1 MRIFLFSLLIFTL
14 VRCKEA
20 EKNFDYGKI
29 ENGVYTNDYFDFN
42 IPVPQNWDVRN
53 DEQVQQLQKKGS
65 GLISGNN
72 KELEAKIDEA
82 DVNTVVLLTVFKNK
96 EDTTAVKF
104 NPSVIL
110 LCENLQGSPDIKKGK
125 DYLDHAKYLMQ
136 QSKMPYQF
144 TPEYFTEK
152 VGNKEFDRMDA
163 VLDGQMG
170 GIQQSYY
177 SIIDKGYAL
186 SIIISFV
193 DADQKIELKGI
204 INKIKFK

>member
-42 IPVPQNWDVRN
+42 IPVPQSWDVRN
-53 DEQVQQLQKKGS
+53 DEQVKQLQKKGS

-82 DVNTVVLLTVFKNK
+82 DVNTIVLLTVFKNK
-96 EDTTAVKF
+96 DDTAANKF
-104 NPSVIL
+104 NPSFII

-152 VGNKEFDRMDA
+152 IGNKEFDRMDA

-193 DADQKIELKGI
+193 DADQKTELKEI

>member
-1 MRIFLFSLLIFTL
+1 MRIFLFSVLLFAL
-14 VRCKEA
+14 VGCKEA

-42 IPVPQNWDVRN
+42 IPIPQSWDVRT

-82 DVNTVVLLTVFKNK
+82 DVNTIVLLTVFKNK
-96 EDTTAVKF
+96 DDTAANKF
-104 NPSVIL
+104 NPSFII

-163 VLDGQMG
+163 VLEGQMG

-177 SIIDKGYAL
+177 SIIDKDYAF

-193 DADQKIELKGI
+193 DADQKTELKGI

>member
-1 MRIFLFSLLIFTL
+1 MRIFLFSVLLFAL
-14 VRCKEA
+14 VGCKEA

-42 IPVPQNWDVRN
+42 IPVPQSWDVRN
-53 DEQVQQLQKKGS
+53 DEQVKQLQKKGS

-82 DVNTVVLLTVFKNK
+82 DVNTIVLLTVFKNK
-96 EDTTAVKF
+96 DDTAANKF
-104 NPSVIL
+104 NPSFII

-152 VGNKEFDRMDA
+152 IGNKEFDRMDA

-193 DADQKIELKGI
+193 DTDQKTELKEI

>member
-1 MRIFLFSLLIFTL
+1 MRILLFSVSLFALAG
-14 VRCKEA
+14 CKEA

-29 ENGVYTNDYFDFN
+29 EKGVYTNDYFDFN

-82 DVNTVVLLTVFKNK
+82 DVNTIVLLTVFKNK

-104 NPSVIL
+104 NPSFIL

-144 TPEYFTEK
+144 TPEYFNEK

>member
-104 NPSVIL
+104 NPSFIL

>member
-1 MRIFLFSLLIFTL
+1 MRIFVFSLLLFAW

-72 KELEAKIDEA
+72 KELEAKIDQA

-104 NPSVIL
+104 NPSFIL

>member
-1 MRIFLFSLLIFTL
+1 MRIFLFSVLLFAL
-14 VRCKEA
+14 VGCKEA

-72 KELEAKIDEA
+72 KELEAKIDQA

-104 NPSVIL
+104 NPSFIL

>member
-1 MRIFLFSLLIFTL
+1 MRIFLFSLLLFAL
-14 VRCKEA
+14 AGCKEA

-29 ENGVYTNDYFDFN
+29 EKGVYTNDYFDFN

-72 KELEAKIDEA
+72 KELEAKIDQA

-104 NPSVIL
+104 NPSFII

>member
-1 MRIFLFSLLIFTL
+1 MRIFLFSVLLFAL
-14 VRCKEA
+14 VGCKET

-72 KELEAKIDEA
+72 KELEAKIDQA
-82 DVNTVVLLTVFKNK
+82 DVNTVVLLTVFENK

-104 NPSVIL
+104 NPSFIL

-144 TPEYFTEK
+144 TPEYFTDK

-177 SIIDKGYAL
+177 SIIDKDYAL

-193 DADQKIELKGI
+193 DADQKTELKGI

>member
-72 KELEAKIDEA
+72 KELETKIDEA
-82 DVNTVVLLTVFKNK
+82 DVNTIVLLTVFKNK

-125 DYLDHAKYLMQ
+125 DYLDHVVLLKN
-136 QSKMPYQF
+136 F
-144 TPEYFTEK
+144 FGK
-152 VGNKEFDRMDA
+152 V
-163 VLDGQMG
+163 
-170 GIQQSYY
+170 
-177 SIIDKGYAL
+177 
-186 SIIISFV
+186 
-193 DADQKIELKGI
+193 
-204 INKIKFK
+204 

>member
-1 MRIFLFSLLIFTL
+1 MRIFLFSVLLFAL
-14 VRCKEA
+14 VGCKEA

-42 IPVPQNWDVRN
+42 IPIPQSWDVRN

-82 DVNTVVLLTVFKNK
+82 DVNTIVLLTVFKNK
-96 EDTTAVKF
+96 DDTAANKF
-104 NPSVIL
+104 NPSFII
-110 LCENLQGSPDIKKGK
+110 LCENLQGSPDIKRGK

-163 VLDGQMG
+163 VLEGQMG

-177 SIIDKGYAL
+177 SIIDKDYAF

-193 DADQKIELKGI
+193 DADQKTELKGI

>member
-1 MRIFLFSLLIFTL
+1 MRIFLFSVLLFAL
-14 VRCKEA
+14 VGCKEA

-42 IPVPQNWDVRN
+42 IPVPQSWDVRN
-53 DEQVQQLQKKGS
+53 DEQVKQLQKKGS

-82 DVNTVVLLTVFKNK
+82 DVNTIVLLTVFKNK
-96 EDTTAVKF
+96 DDTAANKF
-104 NPSVIL
+104 NPSFII

-193 DADQKIELKGI
+193 DADQKTDLKEI

>member
-42 IPVPQNWDVRN
+42 IPVPQSWDVRN
-53 DEQVQQLQKKGS
+53 DEQVKQLQKKGS

-82 DVNTVVLLTVFKNK
+82 DVNTIVLLTVFKNK
-96 EDTTAVKF
+96 DDTAANKF
-104 NPSVIL
+104 NPSFII

-152 VGNKEFDRMDA
+152 IGNKEFDRMDA

-193 DADQKIELKGI
+193 DADQKTDLKEI

>member
-1 MRIFLFSLLIFTL
+1 MRIFLFSVLLFAL
-14 VRCKEA
+14 VGCKEA

-104 NPSVIL
+104 NPSFIL

>member
-1 MRIFLFSLLIFTL
+1 MRIFLFSLLLFTL
-14 VRCKEA
+14 VGCKEA

-82 DVNTVVLLTVFKNK
+82 DVNTIVLLTVFKNK
-96 EDTTAVKF
+96 EDTSAVKF
-104 NPSVIL
+104 NPSFIL

-193 DADQKIELKGI
+193 DADQKTELKEI

>member
-1 MRIFLFSLLIFTL
+1 MRIFLFSLLLFAL
-14 VRCKEA
+14 AGCKEA

-29 ENGVYTNDYFDFN
+29 EKGVYTNDYFDFN

-82 DVNTVVLLTVFKNK
+82 DVNTIVLLTVFKNK

-104 NPSVIL
+104 NPSFIL

-144 TPEYFTEK
+144 TPEYFNEK

>member
-1 MRIFLFSLLIFTL
+1 MRIFLFSVLLFAL
-14 VRCKEA
+14 VGCKEA

-42 IPVPQNWDVRN
+42 NPIPQSWDARN

-82 DVNTVVLLTVFKNK
+82 DVNTIVLLTVFKNK
-96 EDTTAVKF
+96 DDTAANKF
-104 NPSVIL
+104 NPSFII
-110 LCENLQGSPDIKKGK
+110 LCENLQGSPDIKRGK

-177 SIIDKGYAL
+177 SIIDKDYAF

-193 DADQKIELKGI
+193 DADQKTELKGI

>member
-1 MRIFLFSLLIFTL
+1 MRIFLFSVLLFAL
-14 VRCKEA
+14 VGCKEA

-82 DVNTVVLLTVFKNK
+82 DVNTIVLLTVFKNK

-104 NPSVIL
+104 NPSFIL

>member
-1 MRIFLFSLLIFTL
+1 MRIFLFSVLLFAL
-14 VRCKEA
+14 VECKEA

-96 EDTTAVKF
+96 DDTAANKF
-104 NPSVIL
+104 NPSFII

-193 DADQKIELKGI
+193 DADQKTELKEI

>member
-1 MRIFLFSLLIFTL
+1 MRILLFSVSLFALAG
-14 VRCKEA
+14 CKEA

-82 DVNTVVLLTVFKNK
+82 DVNTIVLLTVFKNK
-96 EDTTAVKF
+96 EDTSAVKF
-104 NPSVIL
+104 NPSFIL

>member
-1 MRIFLFSLLIFTL
+1 MRIFLFSVLLFAL
-14 VRCKEA
+14 VGCKEA

-42 IPVPQNWDVRN
+42 IPVPQSWDVRN
-53 DEQVQQLQKKGS
+53 DEQVKQLQKKGS

-104 NPSVIL
+104 NPSFIL

-193 DADQKIELKGI
+193 DADQKTELKEI

>member
-1 MRIFLFSLLIFTL
+1 MRIFLFSLLLFTL
-14 VRCKEA
+14 LGCKEA

-82 DVNTVVLLTVFKNK
+82 DVNTIVLLTVFKNK

-104 NPSVIL
+104 NPSFIL

-177 SIIDKGYAL
+177 SIIDKDYAL

-193 DADQKIELKGI
+193 DHDQKTELKGI